1 MKTVSLS
8 GSPRENVGKKGA
20 NTLRKEGSIPAVV
33 YGGKEQ
39 LHFSIL
45 ENEAK
50 KLVFTPN
57 VYLIEIDVNGKK
69 FKAILQETQVHP
81 VTDRILH
88 LDFLE
93 IKENSPF
100 KLNLPVRLEG
110 FSKGVRNG
118 GNLSQNFRTLKVMG
132 LLKDMPEAVKIDI
145 TPLKI
150 GEKIRVLDLNIPGL
164 KFSDPENAVVVG
176 VLTARAVIEEEE
188 EEEESAEG
196 AEGAEGTEGADSE
209 KKNSEEPKKDE

>member
-57 VYLIEIDVNGKK
+57 VYLIELDVKGKK

-93 IKENSPF
+93 VKENSPF
-100 KLNLPVRLEG
+100 NLNLPVKLEG

-132 LLKDMPEAVKIDI
+132 LLKDMPDAVKIDI

-188 EEEESAEG
+188 SAEG
-196 AEGAEGTEGADSE
+196 AEGSEGSEGAEGADSE
-209 KKNSEEPKKDE
+209 KKTSEEPKKDE

>member
-69 FKAILQETQVHP
+69 FKAILQEAQVHP

-132 LLKDMPEAVKIDI
+132 LLKDMPDAVKIDI

-150 GEKIRVLDLNIPGL
+150 GVKIRVLDLNIPGL
-164 KFSDPENAVVVG
+164 KFFDPENAVVVG
-176 VLTARAVIEEEE
+176 VLTARAVIEQE

-196 AEGAEGTEGADSE
+196 AEGAEGVEGADSE
-209 KKNSEEPKKDE
+209 KKTSEEPKKDE

>member
-20 NTLRKEGSIPAVV
+20 NTLRKQGCIPAVV

-81 VTDRILH
+81 VTERILH

-93 IKENSPF
+93 VKENSPF

-132 LLKDMPEAVKIDI
+132 LLKDMPDAVKIDI

-176 VLTARAVIEEEE
+176 VLTARTVIEEE

-196 AEGAEGTEGADSE
+196 AEGDDSE
-209 KKNSEEPKKDE
+209 KENSEEPKKDE

>member
-8 GSPRENVGKKGA
+8 GSPRENVGKKDA
-20 NTLRKEGSIPAVV
+20 NSLRKEGSIPAVV

-69 FKAILQETQVHP
+69 FKAILQEAQVHP

-132 LLKDMPEAVKIDI
+132 LLKDMPDAVKIDI

-188 EEEESAEG
+188 EEESAEG

>member
-20 NTLRKEGSIPAVV
+20 NTLRKQGCIPAVV

-93 IKENSPF
+93 VKENSPF

-132 LLKDMPEAVKIDI
+132 LLKDMPDAVKIDI

-196 AEGAEGTEGADSE
+196 AEGAEGADSE

>member
-69 FKAILQETQVHP
+69 FKAILQEAQVHP

-132 LLKDMPEAVKIDI
+132 LLKDMPDAVKIDI

-176 VLTARAVIEEEE
+176 VLTARAVIEQE

-196 AEGAEGTEGADSE
+196 AEGAEGVEGADSE
-209 KKNSEEPKKDE
+209 KKTSEEPKKDE

>member
-93 IKENSPF
+93 VKENSPF

-145 TPLKI
+145 TSLKI

-188 EEEESAEG
+188 EEEEEES

>member
-20 NTLRKEGSIPAVV
+20 NTLRKQGCIPAVV

-93 IKENSPF
+93 VKENSPF

-145 TPLKI
+145 TSLKI

-188 EEEESAEG
+188 EEEEEES

>member
-20 NTLRKEGSIPAVV
+20 NTLREQGCIPAVV

-93 IKENSPF
+93 VKENSPF

-132 LLKDMPEAVKIDI
+132 LLKDMPDAVKIDI

-196 AEGAEGTEGADSE
+196 AEGAEGADSE

>member
-69 FKAILQETQVHP
+69 FKAILQEAQVHP

-93 IKENSPF
+93 INENSPF

-132 LLKDMPEAVKIDI
+132 LLKDMPDAVKIDI

-164 KFSDPENAVVVG
+164 KFFDPENAVVVG

-188 EEEESAEG
+188 EEESAEG
-196 AEGAEGTEGADSE
+196 AEGAEGVEGADSE
-209 KKNSEEPKKDE
+209 KKTSEEPKKDE